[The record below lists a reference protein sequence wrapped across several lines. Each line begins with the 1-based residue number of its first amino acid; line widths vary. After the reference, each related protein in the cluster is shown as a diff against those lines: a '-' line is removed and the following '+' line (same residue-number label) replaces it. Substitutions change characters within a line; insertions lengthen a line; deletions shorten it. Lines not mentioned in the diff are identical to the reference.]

1 MREAKEIAADIN
13 AADTWEPELCAELC
27 EAAGMTAEW
36 EAAGRTTLSAS
47 CSMQPKSWASK
58 SSDQQHD
65 KGPVNRDLRHRAF
78 SLYFFSLTAVPMEY
92 V

>member
-36 EAAGRTTLSAS
+36 EAAGPDDFERV
-47 CSMQPKSWASK
+47 QI
-58 SSDQQHD
+58 
-65 KGPVNRDLRHRAF
+65 GRAH
-78 SLYFFSLTAVPMEY
+78 V
-92 V
+92 

>member
-36 EAAGRTTLSAS
+36 EAAGPDDFERVLFDAAEKLARRNHLTSSTTKA
-47 CSMQPKSWASK
+47 
-58 SSDQQHD
+58 
-65 KGPVNRDLRHRAF
+65 R
-78 SLYFFSLTAVPMEY
+78 
-92 V
+92 